1 VVGAVRLRLVSR
13 VRDGGRRPGHR
24 RRAPLPVDLA
34 PTVEPP
40 RARPCLA
47 HPCLPSARDSSC
59 PFVAVPLVVEVFVVL
74 VVAVGLG
81 LALGWLIQQFLN
93 SRPTRERAIAL
104 LAGVAVVGV
113 ALGITLAKAPLAGPV
128 IDHGTSKFA
137 GTVGV
142 AYDPAKATPGACPR
156 SARSGQPVPR
166 G

>member
-1 VVGAVRLRLVSR
+1 
-13 VRDGGRRPGHR
+13 
-24 RRAPLPVDLA
+24 
-34 PTVEPP
+34 
-40 RARPCLA
+40 
-47 HPCLPSARDSSC
+47 
-59 PFVAVPLVVEVFVVL
+59 VEVFEVL

-128 IDHGTSKFA
+128 IDHGTSRFA

-142 AYDPAKATPGACPR
+142 AYDPAKAMAIPGACPAQ
-156 SARSGQPVPR
+156 STQPGQPAPR

>member
-1 VVGAVRLRLVSR
+1 VL
-13 VRDGGRRPGHR
+13 
-24 RRAPLPVDLA
+24 
-34 PTVEPP
+34 
-40 RARPCLA
+40 
-47 HPCLPSARDSSC
+47 SACESCC
-59 PFVAVPLVVEVFVVL
+59 PFVAARPVVEVFEVL

-93 SRPTRERAIAL
+93 SRPTRERAMAL

-113 ALGITLAKAPLAGPV
+113 ALGITLAKAPVAGPA
-128 IDHGTSKFA
+128 IDHGTSRFA

-156 SARSGQPVPR
+156 STRSGQPAPR